1 MDKMISLEKCQKI
14 LKAHGEEA
22 TIEEVKKI
30 REGIVSEKLFEK
42 ARKVLSAKP
51 STRVTQYDDSKDF
64 IFRRFLWC
72 ESCQKYLTSSYSRG
86 KSGKR
91 HPYYHCQVQKGCG
104 RYPTK
109 LVHDAFED
117 HIHENY
123 RFSPGRVALY
133 KEIMEDIFAQNRK
146 TKKGEQESL
155 QSEIYQ
161 LDQKLLNLEV
171 RFVEGDIDKT
181 TFKRV
186 KSRYESEILTLK
198 ERESSLDLFKSD
210 FEQFL
215 DYGLNI
221 LLNLGK
227 LFRNETAEGKRIIL
241 GSMFGKKIIFQ
252 DGKVRTPEIN
262 QVLVF
267 LSSFSKGENLIV
279 SDEIAKKKVALWGG
293 GPDRSHFEHLQRIID
308 LRKTISVTF

>member
-109 LVHDAFED
+109 LVHDAFDD
-117 HIHENY
+117 HLDN
-123 RFSPGRVALY
+123 FKFPSSRVALY
-133 KEIMEDIFAQNRK
+133 GEILRDVFAQNRK
-146 TKKGEQESL
+146 TKKGELEEL

-186 KSRYESEILTLK
+186 KSRFRSEILTLK
-198 ERESSLDLFKSD
+198 ERESSLELFKSD

-215 DYGLNI
+215 DYGLNV

-227 LFRNETAEGKRIIL
+227 LFRSETIEGKRIIL

-252 DGKVRTPEIN
+252 DGKVRTPELN
-262 QVLVF
+262 QVLVYM
-267 LSSFSKGENLIV
+267 SSISGGESFIDC
-279 SDEIAKKKVALWGG
+279 DEKAMQNVALRGG